1 MIFSNVSNDIND
13 DGAEDA
19 NGGEDCQSGFTAFLG
34 RHIGLPV
41 GQGFGF
47 GGDAAGG
54 DGRDVRAHLVFERGI
69 LARAVEGLLVFVV
82 VVVHGSAPFLIV
94 GLFAF
99 LIVGLLDFL
108 LDCLHVRLPAC
119 NQV

>member
-54 DGRDVRAHLVFERGI
+54 DGRDVRAHLVFG
-69 LARAVEGLLVFVV
+69 VESSLVPSKGSSFSLWLSFMVLLR
-82 VVVHGSAPFLIV
+82 S
-94 GLFAF
+94 
-99 LIVGLLDFL
+99 
-108 LDCLHVRLPAC
+108 
-119 NQV
+119 

>member
-13 DGAEDA
+13 EGAEDA

-99 LIVGLLDFL
+99 LIVGLLDCL

>member
-54 DGRDVRAHLVFERGI
+54 DAAMCALIWSSSVESSLVPSKGSSFS
-69 LARAVEGLLVFVV
+69 LWLSFMVLLR
-82 VVVHGSAPFLIV
+82 S
-94 GLFAF
+94 
-99 LIVGLLDFL
+99 
-108 LDCLHVRLPAC
+108 
-119 NQV
+119 